1 VVSDSKIT
9 VKVPGGASTGTI
21 SVHNAAGTATSL
33 ASFIV
38 PTGPPDI
45 TSLDPD
51 NGPASSQAGTS
62 VTINGDHLR
71 GATSVTFNGKAA
83 ASVSVTDDNTIVA
96 LTPTAG
102 ATTGP
107 VKVTTPAGPATATF
121 TVNPPPKVTG
131 LSVTTGKS
139 GDPVTIT
146 GSGFLGKKGIAV
158 PATDVT
164 VTFGTGSTAATATD
178 DNTIHVNVPAGAT
191 TGTITVA
198 NHWGETGTGT
208 TVFTVI
214 KQPHI
219 TTFSPGGG
227 PVGTT
232 VTISGQHF
240 TGVNDV
246 EFHGT
251 PATTF
256 TVVNDGK
263 ITAKV
268 PSGATSG
275 TISVTNA
282 AGTDTSAASFV
293 VPTGSPTITS
303 FAPVDG
309 PASSQAQ
316 SSLTITGTHLAG
328 ATSIKVGGKVQTLV
342 SLDTDTEID
351 LTLAPGTP
359 SGVISVTT
367 PASTATSPST
377 FAADPPPAVSGF
389 TTSGKVGDTITI
401 NGSGFFTRFNTAVLD
416 NATTVSFNGLD
427 AGDTACGGGA
437 CISSVADL
445 QILVHVP
452 DAATTGPITVTNGHG
467 ESATTA
473 GVFTVLR
480 PPTISGFSPSSGAV
494 GDPVTITGTHFSGT
508 TEVDFDGVP
517 ATTFHVDSDTQI
529 TADVPTGAT
538 DGQIA
543 VTTGNGSATSTDSF
557 TVTP

>member
-1 VVSDSKIT
+1 MNDGKIT
-9 VKVPGGASTGTI
+9 AKVPGGATSGPITVT
-21 SVHNAAGTATSL
+21 NPAGTGTSL

-38 PTGPPDI
+38 PTGVPDI

-51 NGPASSQAGTS
+51 NGPASAQAQTA

-71 GATSVTFNGKAA
+71 GTKSVTFNGKPA
-83 ASVSVTDDNTIVA
+83 ASVTVVDDNTLIA

-107 VKVTTPAGPATATF
+107 IKVTTPAGFATETF

-131 LSVTTGKS
+131 LSATTGKA
-139 GDPVTIT
+139 GDSITIT
-146 GSGFLGKKGIAV
+146 GSGFLGKKGITV
-158 PATDVT
+158 ATDVT
-164 VTFGTGSTAATATD
+164 VTFATGSTAATATD
-178 DNTIHVNVPAGAT
+178 DQHITVNVPASAT
-191 TGTITVA
+191 TGKITVA

-227 PVGTT
+227 PVGTL

-240 TGVNDV
+240 TGVNAV
-246 EFHGT
+246 AFNST

-268 PSGATSG
+268 PSLALSG

-282 AGTDTSAASFV
+282 AGTDASAAGFV
-293 VPTGSPTITS
+293 VPTGSPAITS

-316 SSLTITGTHLAG
+316 SSLVIHGMHLAG

-342 SLDTDTEID
+342 SMDTDTEID

-367 PASTATSPST
+367 PAGTATSPST
-377 FAADPPPAVSGF
+377 FTADPPPAVSSF
-389 TTSGKVGDTITI
+389 TPSGKVGDTITI

-416 NATTVSFNGLD
+416 NATTVSFNGVAAD
-427 AGDTACGGGA
+427 DTACGGGA
-437 CISSVADL
+437 CITSVTDT

-452 DAATTGPITVTNGHG
+452 DAATTGPVTVTNGNG

-480 PPTISGFSPSSGAV
+480 PPTISGFSPPSGAFD
-494 GDPVTITGTHFSGT
+494 DPVTITGTHFSGT

-538 DGQIA
+538 DGQIT
-543 VTTGNGSATSTDSF
+543 VTTANGSATSAGSF
-557 TVTP
+557 TVT